1 MTDPKK
7 QKKLDKQYTKKV
19 KAKTKQSSK
28 ERGITGKEARLA
40 ARRAKLSSKA
50 MSGNYSLEKADRLLA
65 KDEKLGKKL
74 RSERAKEKSNN
85 SPVKFMGGLAATAA
99 RSSSGGGTG
108 SLGNISKG
116 MFGKVNRAI
125 AEKEQADYR
134 AGANVG
140 DPFFKPGVERIRPE
154 QRTDSA
160 AYKNKSVFTPQQNMY
175 GDVIFG
181 NQEQRT
187 RSMPNRGNVEGPL
200 LMEDLSG
207 DGKITQKD
215 IGIGQG

>member
-1 MTDPKK
+1 MDTPLD
-7 QKKLDKQYTKKV
+7 KKLIGNQDKLPE
-19 KAKTKQSSK
+19 ALKTK
-28 ERGITGKEARLA
+28 IEAA
-40 ARRAKLSSKA
+40 P
-50 MSGNYSLEKADRLLA
+50 E
-65 KDEKLGKKL
+65 
-74 RSERAKEKSNN
+74 

-99 RSSSGGGTG
+99 RSSSGGGSG
-108 SLGNISKG
+108 SLGDISKG
-116 MFGKVNRAI
+116 IFGKAQRMI
-125 AEKEQADYR
+125 ADKEQADYR
-134 AGANVG
+134 ANANAG

-181 NQEQRT
+181 NQEQRQ

-200 LMEDLSG
+200 FMEDLSG

-215 IGIGQG
+215 IGIGQGWIKPNKK

>member
-1 MTDPKK
+1 MPDPKK

-28 ERGITGKEARLA
+28 ERGITGKEARLR
-40 ARRAKLSSKA
+40 ARRAKLSSKV
-50 MSGNYSLEKADRLLA
+50 MSGNSSLEKADRLLA

-85 SPVKFMGGLAATAA
+85 SPVTFMGGLAATAA

-108 SLGNISKG
+108 SLGSLGDISKG
-116 MFGKVNRAI
+116 IFGKAQRMI
-125 AEKEQADYR
+125 ADKQQADYE
-134 AGANVG
+134 ANL
-140 DPFFKPGVERIRPE
+140 
-154 QRTDSA
+154 A
-160 AYKNKSVFTPQQNMY
+160 ASRKNQQNFTAQQNMY
-175 GDVIFG
+175 GDLIFG
-181 NQEQRT
+181 NEKQRQ
-187 RSMPNRGNVEGPL
+187 RSMPNRRNVEGPL

-215 IGIGQG
+215 IGIGQGWIKPNKK

>member
-1 MTDPKK
+1 MDTPLD
-7 QKKLDKQYTKKV
+7 KKLIGNQDKLPE
-19 KAKTKQSSK
+19 ALKTK
-28 ERGITGKEARLA
+28 IEAA
-40 ARRAKLSSKA
+40 P
-50 MSGNYSLEKADRLLA
+50 E
-65 KDEKLGKKL
+65 
-74 RSERAKEKSNN
+74 

-108 SLGNISKG
+108 SLGALGDISKG
-116 MFGKVNRAI
+116 IFGKAQRMI
-125 AEKEQADYR
+125 AEKEQSDYR
-134 AGANVG
+134 ANANAG

-181 NQEQRT
+181 NQEQRQ

-200 LMEDLSG
+200 FMEDLSG

-215 IGIGQG
+215 IGIGQGWIKPNKK